1 LLRRGLGDLA
11 KFRFLSDTSN
21 KEKLDF
27 IALLET
33 GKNDFTQS
41 TLNNICA
48 GRDFL
53 WHLSKPHGR
62 SGGILLGVNMEVFD
76 IGSIDVGDFYVK
88 FHLRNKDGYLLY
100 IIRIIIFCVRA

>member
-1 LLRRGLGDLA
+1 MKGIFWNSRGLGDLA
-11 KFRFLSDTSN
+11 KFRFLSDTS
-21 KEKLDF
+21 KEEKLDF

-53 WHLSKPHGR
+53 WHWSKPHGR
-62 SGGILLGVNMEVFD
+62 SGGILLGVNLEVFD
-76 IGSIDVGDFYVK
+76 IGSIDVGDFNVK
-88 FHLRNKDGYLLY
+88 FHL
-100 IIRIIIFCVRA
+100 